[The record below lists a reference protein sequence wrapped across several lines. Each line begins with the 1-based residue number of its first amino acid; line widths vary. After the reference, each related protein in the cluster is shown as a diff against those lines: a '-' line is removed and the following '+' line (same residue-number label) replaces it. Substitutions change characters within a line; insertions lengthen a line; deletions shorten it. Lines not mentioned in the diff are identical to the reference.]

1 MAFTRFLMAGLT
13 LIASMQ
19 IRHRKMTVLP
29 KTMMS
34 APQTQKAMAPSDDED
49 LFSFSKTPFDLVD
62 TLEDE

>member
-1 MAFTRFLMAGLT
+1 MAGLT

-34 APQTQKAMAPSDDED
+34 APQKAMAPSDDED